1 MQGVPG
7 ALKQEEV
14 NDNKS
19 QTHVRGTVKEAVFES
34 DPDWPNIVVSFVYD
48 SKTMKF
54 LFTTTESITWVEKEK
69 LVFS

>member
-34 DPDWPNIVVSFVYD
+34 DPD
-48 SKTMKF
+48 
-54 LFTTTESITWVEKEK
+54 
-69 LVFS
+69 